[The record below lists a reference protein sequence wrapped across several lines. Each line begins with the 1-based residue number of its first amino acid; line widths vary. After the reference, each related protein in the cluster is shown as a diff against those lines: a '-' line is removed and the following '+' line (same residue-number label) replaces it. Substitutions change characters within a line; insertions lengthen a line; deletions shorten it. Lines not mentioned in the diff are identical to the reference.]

1 MPPVQDDRSD
11 ISVPT
16 SAHALQKQK
25 LKEETLK
32 LFGECFLVGL
42 LSFGVGTVLGF
53 GIALI
58 QDMIKNRNAKKKE
71 EQKVSSD
78 DEITDDML
86 EEDALGDIV
95 AGLGRKRKRS
105 ISYEEV
111 GATQEMLKVLEDPEF
126 LELLEEV
133 MVNY

>member
-1 MPPVQDDRSD
+1 MAPIQDDRSE

-32 LFGECFLVGL
+32 VFGKWFLVGL
-42 LSFGVGTVLGF
+42 LSFGAGTVVGF
-53 GIALI
+53 GISLIQDMI
-58 QDMIKNRNAKKKE
+58 QDMIKNWKAKEKGE
-71 EQKVSSD
+71 PKVSSD

-95 AGLGRKRKRS
+95 AGMGRKRKRGV
-105 ISYEEV
+105 SYEEV
-111 GATQEMLKVLEDPEF
+111 EATQEMLKVLEDPEF
-126 LELLEEV
+126 LELLI
-133 MVNY
+133 N